1 MTRRHGL
8 LAQAF
13 DRTAGAPLVGGN
25 AVRLLRDAAE
35 NYPAWL
41 AAIAAAERYVYF
53 SNYIIRDD
61 AAGSMFAEALLAR
74 ARAGVPV
81 RLVYDWLGNRWGSSR
96 RLWRRLRDGGV
107 EVRCHNPPR
116 LASPIGWL
124 ERDHRKL
131 LAVDGRVAY
140 VSGLCVGDE
149 WVGHPAQGIDPWRDT
164 GVEIRGPA
172 LADVETSFAE
182 VWASLGPPLSA
193 GERRPRQ
200 AIPPAGDVRVRIVAS
215 TPGAGALLRVD
226 QLVAAAARRTLW
238 LTDPYFM
245 GIPSYVEAL
254 RAAARDGVDVRL
266 LVPGASDNPLL
277 RPLSRAGFAPLLEAG
292 VRIFEWK
299 GPMLHAKT
307 AVADGRWARVGSTNL
322 NVASW
327 IGNHE
332 LDALVADERFA
343 GEMERMY
350 EDDLAQTTELLL
362 RSRRARQHRKRPHR
376 RATHRVGSSE
386 GSAGRAVTGAVR
398 IGHAVGAAIT
408 ERRALML
415 LGPKV
420 MVSAGTLL
428 LALGAM
434 ALLWPRLVAVPLALV
449 ASWLGAALLGR
460 AAAVA
465 RARRRAR
472 TPSPVTPP
480 PGGTSPSS

>member
-1 MTRRHGL
+1 MSRRHGL

-13 DRTAGAPLVGGN
+13 DRTAGAPQVGGN

-41 AAIAAAERYVYF
+41 AAIAAAECYVYF
-53 SNYIIRDD
+53 ENYIIRDD
-61 AAGSMFAEALLAR
+61 ATGAMFAEALSAR

-81 RLVYDWLGNRWGSSR
+81 RLVYDWLGNRWGASR
-96 RLWRRLRDGGV
+96 RLWRRLHEGGV

-116 LASPIGWL
+116 LASPVGWL

-131 LAVDGRVAY
+131 LTVDGRVAY
-140 VSGLCVGDE
+140 VSGLCVGEE
-149 WVGHPAQGIDPWRDT
+149 WVGDPGNGIEPWRDT

-172 LADVETSFAE
+172 LADVEASFAE
-182 VWASLGPPLSA
+182 VWASLGPPLPA
-193 GERRPRQ
+193 GERLPREV
-200 AIPPAGDVRVRIVAS
+200 IPPAGDVRVRIVAS

-307 AVADGRWARVGSTNL
+307 AVADGHWARVGSTNL
-322 NVASW
+322 NIASW

-332 LDALVADERFA
+332 LDALVADDGFA

-350 EDDLAQTTELLL
+350 ENDLAQTTELVL
-362 RSRRARQHRKRPHR
+362 RAGRARPDRLHPHWR
-376 RATHRVGSSE
+376 GTHRVGPGE

-398 IGHAVGAAIT
+398 IGHAVSAAIT
-408 ERRALML
+408 ERRALTQ

-420 MVSAGTLL
+420 LVSAGALL
-428 LALGAM
+428 LALAAI
-434 ALLWPRLVAVPLALV
+434 ALLWPRVVAVPLAALTV
-449 ASWLGAALLGR
+449 WLGAALLAR
-460 AAAVA
+460 AFAVA
-465 RARRRAR
+465 RERRRAHSHVPPR
-472 TPSPVTPP
+472 TNPRRRA
-480 PGGTSPSS
+480 